1 MEFSIIYKEVRFTT
15 VSTISFALNVVIFLS
30 AAAPFV
36 LNQRYELPSW
46 LLCAELF
53 RLVASVEGVGC
64 SFSCAQ
70 VTVSANAFASS
81 TVILPRDGYAS
92 LRPCAF
98 LSLCMCGR
106 QTNSK
111 TRRKTIERNSAK
123 RGVANILFFC
133 ARCQSNHPLSGTT
146 TTKWT

>member
-92 LRPCAF
+92 LRPCVPA
-98 LSLCMCGR
+98 LSCLCVCVGDK
-106 QTNSK
+106 Q
-111 TRRKTIERNSAK
+111 IAK
-123 RGVANILFFC
+123 REGK
-133 ARCQSNHPLSGTT
+133 P
-146 TTKWT
+146 